1 MDRNNSDGRSYGVL
15 VVEDNQDDETLTLR
29 GLRKT
34 GLSLVV
40 TVARDGAEAV
50 QTLTGELESKMLAQ
64 APRLLL
70 LDLKL
75 PKISGLEVLRA
86 VRENPRTATMPVVCM
101 TSSDEVS
108 DTVRSYGLGANS
120 FVRKPI
126 DYEEYLSVVART
138 AEYWLT
144 VNFWPS

>member
-1 MDRNNSDGRSYGVL
+1 M
-15 VVEDNQDDETLTLR
+15 VEDNQDDETLTLR